1 MLPVFCF
8 LTVEIFLLVSFYFYS
23 FIKQTVGLFLFYY
36 ISHGKYS
43 YIFMFSP
50 EEQYPSF
57 GAFIKLVILFDISV
71 DQFIHA
77 DSGQGES
84 SYRKELVGKLRGH
97 DLHIGGGA
105 PCSPIRKRRLIRKS
119 KLDGAIKSFVESPVA
134 GIWLHVKEKGSV
146 PPGWSWP

>member
-1 MLPVFCF
+1 M
-8 LTVEIFLLVSFYFYS
+8 
-23 FIKQTVGLFLFYY
+23 FYY

-77 DSGQGES
+77 DSGLRES
-84 SYRKELVGKLRGH
+84 SCHKQIDVLLNAMNEEELIVMRATAEAFRPSGQNAKICLLVKSPPPFRS
-97 DLHIGGGA
+97 A
-105 PCSPIRKRRLIRKS
+105 PDVRHRRT
-119 KLDGAIKSFVESPVA
+119 G
-134 GIWLHVKEKGSV
+134 
-146 PPGWSWP
+146 PPNPALGQPGPKW